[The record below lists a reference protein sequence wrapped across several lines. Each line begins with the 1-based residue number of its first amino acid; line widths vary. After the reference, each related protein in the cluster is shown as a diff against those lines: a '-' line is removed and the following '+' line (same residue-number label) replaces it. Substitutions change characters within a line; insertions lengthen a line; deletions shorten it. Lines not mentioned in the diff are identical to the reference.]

1 MSDALSSTSQLN
13 VVVIVGSGRSG
24 TSFLAKLLDSSP
36 RVLYRHEPDATVFSE
51 KVPHLPI
58 PPEEYENYFDDTRQ
72 YMQRLIRQRD
82 PKTYRSSTGNYA
94 FPLFLYLAK
103 IASKIR
109 IKINIPDLLI
119 KGSSPIYLIKSVNSI
134 GRAPLF
140 LSSMPEI
147 KYLHIVRHPCGVISS
162 ILDGIKIKQMRK
174 PEYIDQIF
182 KSREVEIY
190 PYSHEKISSLSY
202 EEKQAYCWMLYNN
215 KIYREMMKN
224 KNYRLVFYEELCVKL
239 YDEILDIANHA
250 GIEFEEQMK
259 GHL

>member
-1 MSDALSSTSQLN
+1 MTPFPTSQIN
-13 VVVIVGSGRSG
+13 VVMIVGSGRSG

-58 PPEEYENYFDDTRQ
+58 PAEEYEDYFDDARH
-72 YMQRLIRQRD
+72 YMSRLICQRD
-82 PKTYRSSTGNYA
+82 PKTSGSRPIFPKTYRSSMGNYA

-103 IASKIR
+103 IASKVR
-109 IKINIPDLLI
+109 IKMNIPDLLRNDH
-119 KGSSPIYLIKSVNSI
+119 KPIYLIKSVNSI

-162 ILDGIKIKQMRK
+162 LLDGIKIKKMGK
-174 PEYIDQIF
+174 SEYIDQIF

-190 PYSHEKISSLSY
+190 PFSHEKISSLSY
-202 EEKQAYCWMLYNN
+202 EEKQA
-215 KIYREMMKN
+215 
-224 KNYRLVFYEELCVKL
+224 
-239 YDEILDIANHA
+239 
-250 GIEFEEQMK
+250 
-259 GHL
+259 